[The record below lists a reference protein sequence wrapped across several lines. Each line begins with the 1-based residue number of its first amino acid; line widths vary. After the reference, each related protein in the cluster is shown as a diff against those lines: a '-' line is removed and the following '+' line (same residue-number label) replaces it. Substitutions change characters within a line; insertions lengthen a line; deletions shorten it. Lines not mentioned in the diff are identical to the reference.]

1 MADVDDGAE
10 VSFDID
16 ASEAFQ
22 KLAESIVRI
31 DRVLVGIQALAETAA
46 VSQDLL
52 QREQLTNRALMK
64 QLLEKYQL
72 QDAKIAALVKLV
84 DSHQA
89 ALQMATPAAGRA
101 HDA

>member
-1 MADVDDGAE
+1 MADIDNGAE
-10 VSFDID
+10 MTFDID

-22 KLAESIVRI
+22 RLAEHVVRI
-31 DRVLVGIQALAETAA
+31 DQAVKGLRTLNEA
-46 VSQDLL
+46 VAVTQDLI
-52 QREQLTNRALMK
+52 QREQLAGRVLMK

-72 QDAKIAALVKLV
+72 QDAKIAVLVKLV

-89 ALQMATPAAGRA
+89 ALEMATPPAGRQ

>member
-1 MADVDDGAE
+1 MADVEDGAE
-10 VSFDID
+10 VTFDID

-22 KLAESIVRI
+22 TLAERIVHI
-31 DRVLVGIQALAETAA
+31 DRALKGMQALAETVA

-52 QREQLTNRALMK
+52 QREQLANRALMK

-84 DSHQA
+84 DSHEA
-89 ALQMATPAAGRA
+89 ALQMAVPPAGRP